1 MTMSA
6 TGPNWTHN
14 EMVSEEIAA
23 DSTLLVE
30 AESLFKRILH
40 VDIIHERPLEECNA
54 PNAVGY
60 FKLLQIFWGKV
71 EGHKM

>member
-1 MTMSA
+1 
-6 TGPNWTHN
+6 
-14 EMVSEEIAA
+14 MVSEEIAA
-23 DSTLLVE
+23 DSTLPVE

-40 VDIIHERPLEECNA
+40 MPIIHKRPLEQCKA

-60 FKLLQIFWGKV
+60 FKLIQSVWGKV